1 MREFPILRLAA
12 AALAVA
18 TAQPA
23 LAGSG
28 WDKVTGPAPG
38 PARSIGSHAA
48 GCLAG
53 AEALPPEGPGWLVLR
68 SQRQR
73 FWGHPRLVA
82 LLKEVAGQ
90 AAAQGLT
97 LLIGDLGQPRGG
109 PMPNGH
115 SSHQTGLDADLWF
128 RLDPPADPEN
138 PLAVTLVRADG
149 MAIDETVFRPGH
161 VRLLTL
167 AATHPAI
174 DRIFVNAAIKK
185 ALCREKLDP
194 HAQAK
199 LRPWWGHAAHFHIRL
214 SCTQGDS
221 DCTPQP
227 PLPAGDDGCGPGLDW
242 WFGEEAR
249 TPKPSTPPAER
260 PLPAACAGLLK

>member
-1 MREFPILRLAA
+1 MRALRILGLAAVLAA
-12 AALAVA
+12 A
-18 TAQPA
+18 TASPA
-23 LAGSG
+23 AAGAG
-28 WDKVTGPAPG
+28 WDKISTPAPG
-38 PARSIGSHAA
+38 PARSIGAHAA

-53 AEALPPEGPGWLVLR
+53 GVALSPEGPGWLLLR
-68 SQRQR
+68 GQRQR
-73 FWGHPRLVA
+73 FWGHPGLIAA
-82 LLKEVAGQ
+82 LTDLGRQ
-90 AAAQGLT
+90 AAGHGLT

-128 RLDPPADPEN
+128 RLDRPADPEN

-149 MAIDETVFRPGH
+149 MAIDEAVFRPEH

-167 AATHPAI
+167 AASHPEI
-174 DRIFVNAAIKK
+174 DRVFVNAAIKK
-185 ALCREKLDP
+185 ALCRERLDP
-194 HAQAK
+194 RAQAK
-199 LRPWWGHAAHFHIRL
+199 LRPWWGHSAHFHIRL
-214 SCTQGDS
+214 ACAEGDS
-221 DCTPQP
+221 DCAPQA
-227 PLPAGDDGCGPGLDW
+227 PLAAGDDGCGSGLDW